1 VIERPSLVTQL
12 DGASAELDRLLA
24 DVRLGI
30 RSQAHFDEL
39 EDRAQAISR
48 KVRTAFR
55 QRQKR

>member
-1 VIERPSLVTQL
+1 MIERPSLVTQL